1 MQHNR
6 LFVHLMSSFSV
17 TNDDIA
23 RRDVANYKLFPA
35 SGIAQL
41 VPLYYIVAFVL

>member
-17 TNDDIA
+17 TNDGIA
-23 RRDVANYKLFPA
+23 RRDVANYISFSA
-35 SGIAQL
+35 GRIAQL
-41 VPLYYIVAFVL
+41 VLLYYIVAFVL